1 MRTGGLISILLAVTF
16 SIVVGNLSNAAHVTT
31 TKQRSLVEPEESS
44 RRRPTL
50 RPTFRPTKR
59 SKTQPFAPT
68 PPAVVADPVYDPAP
82 GVDPG
87 NTPGVDPGKTP
98 GEDPGFTPGYVESI
112 PESSSDAPAPPA
124 DEPVPPADPVA
135 PEVPP
140 VSTPDVPAVVP
151 AADAEPSTEPT
162 TAVETES
169 KPASGGDVVL
179 AGLAF
184 LAIGAIAFYFLFER
198 RKTGYTRLADNN
210 NSYGKKGK
218 KQASN
223 SGGVEMT
230 DPSTAPSTA

>member
-1 MRTGGLISILLAVTF
+1 V
-16 SIVVGNLSNAAHVTT
+16 
-31 TKQRSLVEPEESS
+31 
-44 RRRPTL
+44 
-50 RPTFRPTKR
+50 
-59 SKTQPFAPT
+59 
-68 PPAVVADPVYDPAP
+68 VVADPVYDPAP

-124 DEPVPPADPVA
+124 DAPASPVDAPAPPADEPVPPADPVA

-169 KPASGGDVVL
+169 KPSSGGDVVL

-223 SGGVEMT
+223 SGGVEMI
-230 DPSTAPSTA
+230 DNPSTAPSTA